1 MRYLVYGSVI
11 LACLLVATM
20 ATGRLPRIATAS
32 HDGTSVDAANNAT
45 VDVPK
50 LRETI
55 DMKAL
60 PQRQLPDEVY
70 R

>member
-1 MRYLVYGSVI
+1 MRYIVYGVI
-11 LACLLVATM
+11 LLAGVLAATV
-20 ATGRLPRIATAS
+20 ATGRLPRMAVAS
-32 HDGTSVDAANNAT
+32 HDGAAVDAAINAT

-55 DMKAL
+55 YMKAL
-60 PQRQLPDEVY
+60 PRQQLPDEVY

>member
-1 MRYLVYGSVI
+1 MRYIVYGVI
-11 LACLLVATM
+11 LLAGVLAATVAT
-20 ATGRLPRIATAS
+20 GHLPRMAVAS
-32 HDGTSVDAANNAT
+32 HDGTAVDAAINAT

-60 PQRQLPDEVY
+60 PRQQLPDEVY

>member
-1 MRYLVYGSVI
+1 MRYMVYGVI
-11 LACLLVATM
+11 LLAGVLAATI

-32 HDGTSVDAANNAT
+32 QDGTSVDAANNAT

-60 PQRQLPDEVY
+60 PRQQLPDEVY

>member
-1 MRYLVYGSVI
+1 MRYIIYASVI

-20 ATGRLPRIATAS
+20 ATGRLPRIAPAS
-32 HDGTSVDAANNAT
+32 HDGDAANNAT
-45 VDVPK
+45 VDVLK
-50 LRETI
+50 LRATI

-60 PQRQLPDEVY
+60 PRQDLPDEVY